1 MTNQNNDKSKNGKRI
16 ALILVALLLI
26 AAIAFGAYTYSKYVS
41 DASGSGKATVAKWG
55 FNMSITDNSANGG
68 DAFGFANDYSS
79 SGTAQN
85 SAEGAVIS
93 ASTESTNIV
102 APGASGGLSFTIGNG
117 TSEVQ
122 AALTAVLAR
131 DAHIFITLT
140 AGDNTYTY
148 SPITYSLSGRATA
161 TGFDDVK
168 TAIDGLSDNSIAP
181 NEAITGAG
189 TYNIAWEWEY
199 EPNSVT
205 LVQTAGTG
213 GNVTLTADI
222 DINKLHT
229 VLGTFASAVPGT
241 APKVTLDSV
250 EYTVSI
256 TSGEYNLTESISLTM
271 TVEQT
276 GITG

>member
-68 DAFGFANDYSS
+68 DAFGFANDYNA

-85 SAEGAVIS
+85 SPDSAVIS
-93 ASTESTNIV
+93 ASSDSTNIV
-102 APGASGGLSFTIGNG
+102 APGAKGGLTFTIGNG

-122 AALTAVLAR
+122 AALTADLNR
-131 DAHIFITLT
+131 TSYIFITLT
-140 AGDNTYTY
+140 SGDNAYTY
-148 SPITYSLSGRATA
+148 SPITYTLGGSATA
-161 TGFDDVK
+161 TGFDAVK
-168 TAIDGLSDNSIAP
+168 TAINGLSDDEIAP
-181 NEAITGAG
+181 GEPITGAG
-189 TYNIAWEWEY
+189 TYNIEWEWEY
-199 EPNSVT
+199 EPVSVT

-213 GNVTLTADI
+213 GDVTLTADI

-229 VLGTFASAVPGT
+229 VLGTFASAVPGE
-241 APKVTLDSV
+241 APTVTLNGV
-250 EYTVSI
+250 TYTVSI

>member
-41 DASGSGKATVAKWG
+41 DASGSGTATVAKWG
-55 FNMSITDNSANGG
+55 FNMSITDNGANGG
-68 DAFGFANDYSS
+68 DKFGFANDYSS

-85 SAEGAVIS
+85 SEDSAVIS
-93 ASTESTNIV
+93 ASAGSTNIV
-102 APGASGGLSFTIGNG
+102 APGAKGGLTFTIGDG

-122 AALTAVLAR
+122 AALTAELAR

-148 SPITYSLSGRATA
+148 SPITYSLSGQATA

-168 TAIDGLSDNSIAP
+168 TAIDGLSNKSIAP
-181 NEAITGAG
+181 GTAITGAG
-189 TYNIAWEWEY
+189 TYNIVWEWEY
-199 EPNSVT
+199 EPASVT
-205 LVQTAGTG
+205 LVQTAGSG
-213 GNVTLTADI
+213 GNVTLTEDM

-256 TSGEYNLTESISLTM
+256 TSGEYNLKESISLTM

>member
-41 DASGSGKATVAKWG
+41 DASGSGTATVAKWG

-68 DAFGFANDYSS
+68 DAFGFANDYNA
-79 SGTAQN
+79 SGAAQN
-85 SAEGAVIS
+85 SDEDAVIS
-93 ASTESTNIV
+93 ASSDSTNIV
-102 APGASGGLSFTIGNG
+102 APGAKGGLTFTIGSG

-122 AALTAVLAR
+122 AALTAELNRAS
-131 DAHIFITLT
+131 HIFITLT
-140 AGDNTYTY
+140 SGDNTYTY
-148 SPITYSLSGRATA
+148 SPITYTLDGSATA
-161 TGFDDVK
+161 TGYDNVE
-168 TAIDGLSDNSIAP
+168 TAINGLSDADIAP
-181 NEAITGAG
+181 GEPITGAG
-189 TYNIAWEWEY
+189 TYNIEWEWEY
-199 EPNSVT
+199 EPVSVT

-213 GNVTLTADI
+213 GNVTLTEDM

-229 VLGTFASAVPGT
+229 VLGTFASAVPGE
-241 APKVTLDSV
+241 APTVTLNGV
-250 EYTVSI
+250 TYTVSI